1 MNFNIYIDDQ
11 LGERLTEV
19 ARASQQSRNALIRE
33 AISMWLKVNEKSQW
47 PDEIMQF
54 QGIKDF
60 PSFESH
66 RDDLKMTQDDPF
78 A

>member
-66 RDDLKMTQDDPF
+66 RDDLKTTQDDPF